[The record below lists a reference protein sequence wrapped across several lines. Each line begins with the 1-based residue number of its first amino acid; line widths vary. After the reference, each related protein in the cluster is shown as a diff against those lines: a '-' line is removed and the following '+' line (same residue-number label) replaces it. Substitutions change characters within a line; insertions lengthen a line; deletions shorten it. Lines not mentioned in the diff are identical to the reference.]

1 MSESTIRASSVTS
14 PSCNKLGTPVEIQ
27 NPDTIPIIFIPGIMG
42 SNVRTKKTKNS
53 VWKLGNLLGQ
63 FSKLADQCLKTPAQL
78 ETELNPL
85 TTEVDP
91 SQSIKVTSKLKL
103 TEKALR
109 KRGWGTVDSGSYG
122 DILTYLQDKLND
134 IYLEERDSVSAKY
147 GRLNSFTE
155 VSEWSHLLN
164 TDEVKNW
171 GAASSLQPITASE
184 IEHLKKFHFPVYA
197 KGYNWL
203 QSNEDGAQNIAKE
216 LDKIKKEWGDKFH
229 KFIIVTHSMGGLLT
243 RRLVQ
248 LREADI
254 AGVVH
259 GVMPAEGAS
268 LAYRRIVSGCGD
280 AGLIPSIVMGP
291 HTEHTTAVIAN
302 SPGSLELLPTPRYNQ
317 GKPWLFLKG
326 KDSNQNNYTVT
337 LPKQDPYSEIYKS
350 DRVWWEMV
358 KEDFIDPA
366 KIVKLEVG
374 QQLKDIYFR
383 KIDLVK
389 GFHTKIA
396 DHYHPCSYVHY
407 GHDKKNKSFECLTW
421 TLSQPVKGLN
431 EMQLQYLPPAN
442 AQQHATNLNKKSE
455 AILDSFEQ
463 HKKLPSLTDIDV
475 GKEND
480 GTRYIAL
487 SNGEL
492 AHFSISSSDSFGDGT
507 VPHVSANAPQG
518 KKGVQQVFRIE
529 GFDHQHSYNNTHV
542 RRSVLYS
549 IVKIIHTNNIQPK
562 HR

>member
-1 MSESTIRASSVTS
+1 MSKSTIRASSVTS
-14 PSCNKLGTPVEIQ
+14 PSSNKLGTPVEVQ
-27 NPDTIPIIFIPGIMG
+27 NPDTIPIVFIPGIMG
-42 SNVRTKKTKNS
+42 SNVRTKKTKEP
-53 VWKLGNLLGQ
+53 VWQLGNGLGIVATLYNQ
-63 FSKLADQCLKTPAQL
+63 SGKTPAQL

-91 SQSIKVTSKLKL
+91 TGDINIYYNNPSHKT
-103 TEKALR
+103 LR
-109 KRGWGTVDSGSYG
+109 DRGWGTVHWGSYG
-122 DILTYLQDKLND
+122 DILVYLQNKLNH
-134 IYLEERDSVSAKY
+134 IYLETKEAIFLEKPA
-147 GRLNSFTE
+147 
-155 VSEWSHLLN
+155 VSEWVRLLEAN
-164 TDEVKNW
+164 EVKNW
-171 GAASSLQPITASE
+171 GATSSLQPITASE

-216 LDKIKKEWGDKFH
+216 LDEIKKEWGDKFH

-280 AGLIPSIVMGP
+280 AGFLPSFVMGP
-291 HTEHTTAVIAN
+291 NTEHTTAVIAN
-302 SPGSLELLPTPRYNQ
+302 SPGSLELLPTARYNQ

-326 KDSNQNNYTVT
+326 QDSNQNSYTVT

-366 KIVKLEVG
+366 KIVKVENN
-374 QQLKDIYFR
+374 QRLKDVYNF
-383 KIDLVK
+383 KIDDVK
-389 GFHTKIA
+389 TFHTKIS

-431 EMQLQYLPPAN
+431 ETQLLCSPPASS
-442 AQQHATNLNKKSE
+442 QQRLTNYNKK
-455 AILDSFEQ
+455 AKVFVDSIKQ
-463 HKKLPSLTDIDV
+463 D
-475 GKEND
+475 KEPPTQTLSDLGTENN

-487 SNGEL
+487 SNDEL

-518 KKGVQQVFRIE
+518 KKGIQQVFRIE
-529 GFDHQHSYNNTHV
+529 GFDHQGSYNNAHV

-549 IVKIIHTNNIQPK
+549 IVKIIHANNIQPK